1 MDARLT
7 TCRYAHGN
15 KRIAASRWN
24 TVLVYALRGL
34 TRLRIQNGPIY
45 ELERGRGSLALVPEN
60 HACSLEVD
68 SSGVAALL
76 HIDVRMLR
84 KRLHDRNVSLSCEPS
99 QRHLASYTELR
110 RRFEALLRVSA
121 ETGDFADFHYDVAEL
136 ALINCL
142 LDGFGGVTTDE
153 EDRAGV
159 FRAYVDAHF
168 DEPLSL
174 TQMARRFGLS
184 TEHFAKVFK
193 AEVGKT
199 FHAYLTDVRLEVAT
213 ERLRSTDYTVTRIA
227 LECGFPN
234 VASFN
239 QALKAAYG
247 MTPKQYRT
255 THERTVPSAPDV
267 HARKEAELLAS
278 RPLAPKHDGWEI
290 MIDAHARKEVL
301 RASWREV
308 IGLGTVESLADSR
321 VREQALWLKEHLSFE
336 RWRVGCDFAQCEGA
350 QGLYDLIDCFDF
362 LVGNGFVPHVLVE
375 YVPENDP
382 QAYESAFGD
391 ALRRLANRYGV
402 QTIRA
407 WRFELIVRGG
417 GSDVVWGMYFEL
429 FSRIGKTL
437 DEYGCAEGL
446 MGPGLRCDQTCDNL
460 RAFLREA
467 RRRHVRLGAVSIAC
481 RPAAPAHEDGKDL
494 LVRTADRYYLRNQ
507 VMLAREALEQ
517 EGFDPNL
524 LVVGGWRDSLET
536 SNIMNDSCYEAASI
550 MQTVLSSLGLV
561 QSLCYNDALD
571 LSVDGGALSAFLS
584 GRSGILNRD
593 GIPKPS
599 YYAFDFL
606 AHIGSGL
613 VFCDER
619 CMASANDADNYQIVC
634 HNCER
639 LNAAYLTTPEKQ
651 LDYQQM
657 NSYFDEPSER
667 TLRFELRNMR
677 PGTYLVKTRF
687 VNDAGGSVGNEALR
701 MRLWCM
707 DEPSRSEVE
716 HLKAYAQPQL
726 VLERYVVSDGTLAF
740 ERTLQSNEIA
750 YLHVI
755 HLY

>member
-1 MDARLT
+1 MDRSDPYDIT
-7 TCRYAHGN
+7 RS
-15 KRIAASRWN
+15 IAGLNPWEKASRHNW
-24 TVLVYALRGL
+24 
-34 TRLRIQNGPIY
+34 
-45 ELERGRGSLALVPEN
+45 ALVPQMSDVPYIATVVPEKGN
-60 HACSLEVD
+60 GPVAGRLMLFAGLPAFRDYVLSRQVRD
-68 SSGVAALL
+68 YGVCMSPL
-76 HIDVRMLR
+76 D
-84 KRLHDRNVSLSCEPS
+84 
-99 QRHLASYTELR
+99 LAH
-110 RRFEALLRVSA
+110 FEAVGLKSGSVELFSYEPGFVPLPPTSEQRAFFAPILYECYGLLMRM
-121 ETGDFADFHYDVAEL
+121 
-136 ALINCL
+136 
-142 LDGFGGVTTDE
+142 E
-153 EDRAGV
+153 E
-159 FRAYVDAHF
+159 
-168 DEPLSL
+168 
-174 TQMARRFGLS
+174 
-184 TEHFAKVFK
+184 K
-193 AEVGKT
+193 
-199 FHAYLTDVRLEVAT
+199 
-213 ERLRSTDYTVTRIA
+213 
-227 LECGFPN
+227 
-234 VASFN
+234 
-239 QALKAAYG
+239 
-247 MTPKQYRT
+247 
-255 THERTVPSAPDV
+255 PD
-267 HARKEAELLAS
+267 L
-278 RPLAPKHDGWEI
+278 PLAYIEKKA
-290 MIDAHARKEVL
+290 MFARKEVL

-382 QAYESAFGD
+382 QVYENAFGD

-755 HLY
+755 YLY